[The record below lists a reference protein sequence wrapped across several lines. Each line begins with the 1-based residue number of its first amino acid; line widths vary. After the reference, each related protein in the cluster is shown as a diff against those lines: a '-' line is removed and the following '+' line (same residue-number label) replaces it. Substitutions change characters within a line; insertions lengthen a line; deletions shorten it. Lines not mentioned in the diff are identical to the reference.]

1 MNIKLRSWYLALLG
15 TISFGFH
22 FIPII
27 MAEYIECSQKYCDFG
42 LHMLVEI
49 FCILTIVLF
58 VTPVIF
64 LGIKQDANRKKAG
77 IAWLLM
83 VFLTVVIISPSLLFF
98 YPFNLALV
106 LPVFL
111 GYVIILFNNI
121 RRAGGAVLSIFL
133 GVLILFVEC
142 YGYVQGELRIE
153 KILIISSV
161 IFLSA
166 GILFFLREN
175 KKKFENV
182 LK

>member
-49 FCILTIVLF
+49 FYILTIVLF

-77 IAWLLM
+77 ILWLLL
-83 VFLTVVIISPSLLFF
+83 VFLTVVIISPLFLS
-98 YPFNLALV
+98 YPLNLAFI
-106 LPVFL
+106 PFVFL

-153 KILIISSV
+153 KILIVSSV

>member
-15 TISFGFH
+15 TISFGFY

-27 MAEYIECSQKYCDFG
+27 MADYIECSQKHCDSG

-49 FCILTIVLF
+49 FYILTIVLF
-58 VTPVIF
+58 ITPVIF

-77 IAWLLM
+77 ILWLLL
-83 VFLTVVIISPSLLFF
+83 VFLTVVIISPLFLS
-98 YPFNLALV
+98 YPLNLAFI
-106 LPVFL
+106 PFVFL

-133 GVLILFVEC
+133 GVLILFIEY
-142 YGYVQGELRIE
+142 YGYIQGGLRIE

-161 IFLSA
+161 IFLFA
-166 GILFFLREN
+166 GTFFFLKEN

-182 LK
+182 KK